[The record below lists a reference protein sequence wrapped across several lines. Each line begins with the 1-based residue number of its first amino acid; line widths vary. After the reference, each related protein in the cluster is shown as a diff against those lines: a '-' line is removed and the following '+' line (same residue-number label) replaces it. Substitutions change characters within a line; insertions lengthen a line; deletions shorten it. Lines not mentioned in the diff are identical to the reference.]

1 MTRALLLCLIVAAV
15 AGCTSTGQ
23 SFHELQYSVPDDKG
37 AQYVTDETIVKNRT
51 FAPPFGSKADATHNF
66 SAGVDQDG
74 NWTLVMG
81 SAGKL
86 EGGELAQFIQALT
99 GLTAEI
105 GKLVMQLQGMPVAGL
120 LPVDPPP

>member
-1 MTRALLLCLIVAAV
+1 VTPRILLAALAALV
-15 AGCTSTGQ
+15 LSGCTSTGQ
-23 SFHELQYSVPDDKG
+23 SFHELHYSVPDEKG
-37 AQYVTDETIVKNRT
+37 DQFVTDETIVKNRT

-105 GKLVMQLQGMPVAGL
+105 GKLIASLQGVPIGGLPIVA
-120 LPVDPPP
+120 PP